1 MIKVYW
7 TRSYPRHKD
16 LMKMGLSHK
25 AMMSGLRIPAPEPL
39 LKHLDYQTF
48 FGPLVSKCPAIV
60 DDLKNVF
67 VIKSPVDI
75 QMEIDPMTKKIN
87 VIKQELDF
95 AKAFIGDPQGKWG
108 IHQLGIGYLFF
119 AEKSLQATQLPAYY
133 NENDFT
139 KGTHTISS
147 SFDIGNWFRVAGKP
161 AFMIKPGTKTIDIKE
176 GDPLIYYKFN
186 TTEKVKLIEFDDQ
199 ELQQLEE
206 KSPEWLCSTL
216 KDHTDKVI
224 TLEKCYAYF
233 NQFKMRQRLLKLIKR
248 NIL

>member
-7 TRSYPRHKD
+7 TRSYPKHKD
-16 LMKMGLSHK
+16 LQAMGLNPSS
-25 AMMSGLRIPAPEPL
+25 MMSGLRIPAPEPL

-75 QMEIDPMTKKIN
+75 TIDIDIITKKMNIT
-87 VIKQELDF
+87 KQDLDF
-95 AKAFIGDPQGKWG
+95 AKSFIGDPQGKWG

-133 NENDFT
+133 DENDFT

-161 AFMIKPGTKTIDIKE
+161 AFMIKPGTKSIDIKE

-186 TTEKVKLIEFDDQ
+186 TTEKIKLIEFDDQ
-199 ELQQLEE
+199 ELQRLEE

-224 TLEKCYAYF
+224 TLERCYAYF
-233 NQFKMRQRLLKLIKR
+233 NQFKMRQRILKLIKR
-248 NIL
+248 NLI

>member
-87 VIKQELDF
+87 VTKQELDF

-133 NENDFT
+133 DENDFT
-139 KGTHTISS
+139 TGTHTISS

-176 GDPLIYYKFN
+176 GDALIYYKFN

-233 NQFKMRQRLLKLIKR
+233 NQFKMRQRILKLIKR
-248 NIL
+248 NLI